1 LTGKCL
7 EIWKEESVLG
17 LAHSYLKFWILF
29 LTCVDVNVA
38 DVIGQVVE
46 VRAILEVLKK
56 FRMIQICTLR
66 IEDFR

>member
-17 LAHSYLKFWILF
+17 LAHSYLKFWILS